1 MAGYKIL
8 GWKLFS
14 FRILKLLLQWSL
26 SSITTVENLNTSNYP
41 SYVTSSKFLATWKI
55 FFFSPVFWN
64 NTMIYFDE
72 GPFIYSTMYWV
83 GSFIL
88 DTQAINSEKWSW
100 ILLLFVSS
108 PPFSLFFFFFSEIL
122 LFKNW
127 TSRISPCDMFP
138 WCSYHLLLLLLF
150 FLEDFLNF
158 IFWWFLVSFFLII
171 SNSILW
177 LFQELFLILWFVGIP
192 HSLFHGYIISL
203 ISLRILLVGCFWFF
217 SLNRLHS
224 LDSFSS

>member
-1 MAGYKIL
+1 MRAHSSIPL
-8 GWKLFS
+8 CTGWVLS
-14 FRILKLLLQWSL
+14 FLTLKLLILRNDL
-26 SSITTVENLNTSNYP
+26 E
-41 SYVTSSKFLATWKI
+41 
-55 FFFSPVFWN
+55 
-64 NTMIYFDE
+64 YFCCL
-72 GPFIYSTMYWV
+72 F
-83 GSFIL
+83 
-88 DTQAINSEKWSW
+88 
-100 ILLLFVSS
+100 LLLHFPYS
-108 PPFSLFFFFFSEIL
+108 FFFSEIL